1 MFVVHRWPLYS
12 SMIVSNT
19 NILTSAVLTYNLRY
33 KLRLT
38 AAGGRLTCYGFAC
51 VAPALF
57 TGLMYDT
64 VVQKTIMEG
73 ELIIWVWADL
83 VCLSFVI
90 REV

>member
-1 MFVVHRWPLYS
+1 
-12 SMIVSNT
+12 MIVSNT

-64 VVQKTIMEG
+64 VVQKSIMEG
-73 ELIIWVWADL
+73 ENVIWVCVNKVLLD
-83 VCLSFVI
+83 
-90 REV
+90 RH